1 MVMLEVTGEASYTW
15 LATKYSL
22 NGNYD
27 ASCVT
32 DFSQSCFE
40 DAESVGLES
49 MYMIELDATY
59 QGQQSLL
66 ILMERN

>member
-1 MVMLEVTGEASYTW
+1 MVMLEVTGGASYNW

-32 DFSQSCFE
+32 DFSQLCFE